1 MGCVPRVRTNLCSV
15 TGTGEKVGGRGALSQ
30 AASRSLA
37 WRLFRSVCYVETTI
51 YRVSTFFGCQFPQ
64 QPCHV
69 REIFVFL
76 RAETKHIKIM
86 TAMELNA
93 QIWRDIA
100 EIADSELLMKQ
111 LAKYLKKLT
120 AKKHDPTLM
129 TKEEFFAKIEKAEQ
143 QIAAGEGMAMLPD
156 EDLSAFLKRN
166 GYGL

>member
-1 MGCVPRVRTNLCSV
+1 LAC
-15 TGTGEKVGGRGALSQ
+15 GAPAAAGYPAPLGNFFTVQSFAEARFCG
-30 AASRSLA
+30 AASA
-37 WRLFRSVCYVETTI
+37 FFVCRL
-51 YRVSTFFGCQFPQ
+51 Q